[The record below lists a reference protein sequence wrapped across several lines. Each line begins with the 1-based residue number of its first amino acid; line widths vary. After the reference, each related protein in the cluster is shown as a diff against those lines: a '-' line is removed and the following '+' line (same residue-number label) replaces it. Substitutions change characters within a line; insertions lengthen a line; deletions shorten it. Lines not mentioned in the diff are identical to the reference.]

1 MYVDDSGNPSMTA
14 GAGSYD
20 VLSGIIIHESHL
32 KYIEN
37 KVKEYKAKSFVRVH
51 SWIPFFHY
59 CRSLNRL
66 YKMKP
71 FLEIPYLHSKI

>member
-1 MYVDDSGNPSMTA
+1 MYVDDSGNPCMTA

-37 KVKEYKAKSFVRVH
+37 KVIEYKAKSFVREFIAGYPSSITVDH
-51 SWIPFFHY
+51 
-59 CRSLNRL
+59 
-66 YKMKP
+66 
-71 FLEIPYLHSKI
+71 